1 MEEIA
6 KKIYEKANE
15 LSEMISKAKMKD
27 LHFAMVLRVPRED
40 SDEEAIP
47 NCIGILIGRPM
58 ETARLLNRLIVD
70 TDMAKYL
77 ALDKLSDMF
86 KKGQLED
93 VRELMEGKKEE
104 GDGKTDAPMGGT
116 EAKQE

>member
-15 LSEMISKAKMKD
+15 LSAMIFEAKMRD
-27 LHFAMVLRVPRED
+27 LHFAMVLHVPRED
-40 SDEEAIP
+40 SDEEDIT
-47 NCIGILIGRPM
+47 NCIGILSGRPM
-58 ETARLLNRLIVD
+58 ETARLLNGLIVD

-77 ALDKLSDMF
+77 ALDKLRDMS

-93 VRELMEGKKEE
+93 VRELMEGKKAT
-104 GDGKTDAPMGGT
+104 GKQTRLWGRQKPSR
-116 EAKQE
+116 K

>member
-6 KKIYEKANE
+6 KIIYEKANE
-15 LSEMISKAKMKD
+15 LSAMISEAKMED
-27 LHFAMVLRVPRED
+27 LHFAMVLHVPRED
-40 SDEEAIP
+40 SDEESIT
-47 NCIGILIGRPM
+47 NCIGILIGRPIQ
-58 ETARLLNRLIVD
+58 TARLLNKLIVD

-86 KKGQLED
+86 NEGQLED
-93 VRELMEGKKEE
+93 VRELMESKKEE
-104 GDGKTDAPMGGT
+104 GDGKTDTPMGET